1 MKILKEKRKED
12 SKFKKILMQ
21 FKNQLYYESN
31 LRLKKDVR
39 CSSVCLKFHKLYFV
53 LDKYTVLIDGYVQE
67 ITCNSLI
74 GYWKINRR
82 TSNIFFQR

>member
-1 MKILKEKRKED
+1 MSSPYVKVNKKKMKILKEKRKED

-39 CSSVCLKFHKLYFV
+39 CSSVCLKSHKLYFV
-53 LDKYTVLIDGYVQE
+53 LDKYTV
-67 ITCNSLI
+67 
-74 GYWKINRR
+74 
-82 TSNIFFQR
+82 

>member
-1 MKILKEKRKED
+1 MSRFIKKIKILKEKRKED

-53 LDKYTVLIDGYVQE
+53 LDKYTV
-67 ITCNSLI
+67 
-74 GYWKINRR
+74 
-82 TSNIFFQR
+82 

>member
-1 MKILKEKRKED
+1 MSSPYVKVYKKKMKILKEKRKED

-53 LDKYTVLIDGYVQE
+53 LDKYTL
-67 ITCNSLI
+67 
-74 GYWKINRR
+74 
-82 TSNIFFQR
+82 

>member
-1 MKILKEKRKED
+1 MSSPYVKVYKKKMKILKEKRKED

-53 LDKYTVLIDGYVQE
+53 LDKYTV
-67 ITCNSLI
+67 
-74 GYWKINRR
+74 
-82 TSNIFFQR
+82 

>member
-53 LDKYTVLIDGYVQE
+53 LDK
-67 ITCNSLI
+67 
-74 GYWKINRR
+74 
-82 TSNIFFQR
+82 

>member
-31 LRLKKDVR
+31 LSLKKMFDV
-39 CSSVCLKFHKLYFV
+39 LLFV
-53 LDKYTVLIDGYVQE
+53 
-67 ITCNSLI
+67 
-74 GYWKINRR
+74 
-82 TSNIFFQR
+82 

>member
-1 MKILKEKRKED
+1 MSRFIKKMKILKEKRKED

-53 LDKYTVLIDGYVQE
+53 LDKYTV
-67 ITCNSLI
+67 
-74 GYWKINRR
+74 
-82 TSNIFFQR
+82 

>member
-1 MKILKEKRKED
+1 MKILKKKRKED

-39 CSSVCLKFHKLYFV
+39 CSFVCLKFHNLYFV
-53 LDKYTVLIDGYVQE
+53 LDKYTV
-67 ITCNSLI
+67 
-74 GYWKINRR
+74 
-82 TSNIFFQR
+82 

>member
-39 CSSVCLKFHKLYFV
+39 CSSVCLKFHKLYSV
-53 LDKYTVLIDGYVQE
+53 LDKYTV
-67 ITCNSLI
+67 
-74 GYWKINRR
+74 
-82 TSNIFFQR
+82 

>member
-1 MKILKEKRKED
+1 MSSPYVKVYKKMKILKEKRKED
-12 SKFKKILMQ
+12 SKFKNILMQ

-53 LDKYTVLIDGYVQE
+53 LDKYTV
-67 ITCNSLI
+67 
-74 GYWKINRR
+74 
-82 TSNIFFQR
+82 

>member
-1 MKILKEKRKED
+1 MSSPYVKVYKKMKILKEKRKED

-53 LDKYTVLIDGYVQE
+53 LDKYAV
-67 ITCNSLI
+67 
-74 GYWKINRR
+74 
-82 TSNIFFQR
+82 

>member
-1 MKILKEKRKED
+1 MSSPYVKVNKKKMKILKEKRKED

-53 LDKYTVLIDGYVQE
+53 LDKYTV
-67 ITCNSLI
+67 
-74 GYWKINRR
+74 
-82 TSNIFFQR
+82 

>member
-1 MKILKEKRKED
+1 MSSPYVKVYKKMKILKEKRKED

-53 LDKYTVLIDGYVQE
+53 LDKYTV
-67 ITCNSLI
+67 
-74 GYWKINRR
+74 
-82 TSNIFFQR
+82 